1 MKRFRDV
8 FIGVIIGC
16 MLMATPVL
24 ADSILTKI
32 DVILNGVNV
41 QLEGNNVQV
50 DSILYNGTTYLPMRK
65 VAELVGKDIQWNQD
79 TKTAN
84 IVNKTDVK
92 EGDSVTE
99 QPTEDYKI
107 IKEEDNKILV
117 IQKDGKEYYSWD
129 YIAQFERPKGV
140 TIFIGGSEY
149 RIIDGRL
156 QPAQSTDTIEIDES
170 NYVKIGIDYYISK
183 DYYENIILPLINK

>member
-65 VAELVGKDIQWNQD
+65 VVELVGKDIQWNQE

-84 IVNKTDVK
+84 IVKKTETK
-92 EGDSVTE
+92 EGDAVTE
-99 QPTEDYKI
+99 QTTDDYKI
-107 IKEEDNKILV
+107 IKEDDGKIM
-117 IQKDGKEYYSWD
+117 IIEKDSKEYYSWG
-129 YIAQFERPKGV
+129 YIASCIKSYDFSL
-140 TIFIGGSEY
+140 TISGKQYMLWNKSGTFASEDY
-149 RIIDGRL
+149 VKID
-156 QPAQSTDTIEIDES
+156 DN
-170 NYVKIGIDYYISK
+170 NYMKIGIDYYISK
-183 DYYENIILPLINK
+183 DYYENTILPLIK